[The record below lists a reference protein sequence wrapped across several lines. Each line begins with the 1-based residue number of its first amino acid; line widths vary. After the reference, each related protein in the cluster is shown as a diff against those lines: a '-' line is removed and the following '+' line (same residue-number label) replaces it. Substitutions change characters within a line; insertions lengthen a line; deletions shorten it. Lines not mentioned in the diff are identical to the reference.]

1 VSGTLI
7 LTLVLAVSVGL
18 ALGTLGGGGSILT
31 VPLLTY
37 IAGMPPKEA
46 IAASLLIVGV
56 TSLSSLVVHARHRR
70 VRWRTGLIF
79 GAAGMVGAFA
89 GGLIGGQL
97 PGAVLMVAF
106 AIMMIATAIAMVTR
120 KPRRDTDQP
129 TADAGT
135 ERAHSLPMLRTM
147 LEGIVVGL
155 ITGIV
160 GAGGGFL
167 VVPALVLLGGLSMPV
182 AVGTSLLVIAMKS
195 FAGLAGYLTTVTL
208 DWPLVAAVTAMAVLG
223 ALLGARLSGRIPADA
238 LQKVFGVFVLLTG
251 TLVLVIELPPAW
263 AIAAGGL
270 GLITVVLVLV
280 CRLTALNC
288 PFGLARPTPG

>member
-1 VSGTLI
+1 
-7 LTLVLAVSVGL
+7 
-18 ALGTLGGGGSILT
+18 
-31 VPLLTY
+31 
-37 IAGMPPKEA
+37 
-46 IAASLLIVGV
+46 
-56 TSLSSLVVHARHRR
+56 
-70 VRWRTGLIF
+70 
-79 GAAGMVGAFA
+79 MVGAFA

-167 VVPALVLLGGLSMPV
+167 IVPALVLLGGLSMPV

-288 PFGLARPTPG
+288 PFGLGRPTPG

>member
-1 VSGTLI
+1 MSGTLI

-167 VVPALVLLGGLSMPV
+167 IVPALVLLGGLSMPV

-288 PFGLARPTPG
+288 PFGLGRV

>member
-1 VSGTLI
+1 M
-7 LTLVLAVSVGL
+7 
-18 ALGTLGGGGSILT
+18 LT

-135 ERAHSLPMLRTM
+135 GRAHSLPMLRTM

-167 VVPALVLLGGLSMPV
+167 IVPALVLLGGLSMPV

-238 LQKVFGVFVLLTG
+238 LQKVFGIFVLLTG
-251 TLVLVIELPPAW
+251 TLVLLIELPPAW
-263 AIAAGGL
+263 AIATGGL

-288 PFGLARPTPG
+288 PFGLGCVS